1 MIIVTTNELA
11 GYRIE
16 AVFGRVSGVLAHS
29 RPSANFILPSE
40 SIELPSFTSFVLTG
54 QQVAT
59 ERMAAEA
66 TRMGANAVI
75 AARYSSQQ
83 LSDLLIEVVS
93 VGTAVVVTPIPAGE
107 PGATAQSGQQ
117 AALLATQAPMS

>member
-1 MIIVTTNELA
+1 MIVVTTNELP

-16 AVFGRVSGVLAHS
+16 AVFGRVSGVLVHS
-29 RPSANFILPSE
+29 RPSANVILPSV
-40 SIELPSFTSFVLTG
+40 SIEMPTFTSFVITG

-66 TRMGANAVI
+66 TRVGANAVI

-83 LSDLLIEVVS
+83 LSEYLVEVVS
-93 VGTAVVVTPIPAGE
+93 VGTAVVVSPIPAGD
-107 PGATAQSGQQ
+107 PGATTQSGQQ
-117 AALLATQAPMS
+117 AALQGAPAL